1 MNSILF
7 RLDLTCELNGLSKKN
22 NSFISDIVENI
33 KDLNKEKLLNS
44 NSHDFM
50 EDVAGLCRMKLQGK
64 KYTPLCGYINQEA
77 N

>member
-44 NSHDFM
+44 NSHEFM
-50 EDVAGLCRMKLQGK
+50 EDVAGLCCMKLQGK
-64 KYTPLCGYINQEA
+64 EYTPLCGYINQEV